1 MQLAQKVVLMRIELD
16 THLKSRKVIFI
27 KKKLDEYNLEYVGGY
42 NVRALNVFI
51 NEKGIIIGGLIGII
65 YWNWLYIDSLWV
77 DIKHRGKGIGTKI
90 LETAEQEARLRGC
103 IGIHLDTHYFQNVA
117 FYERKGFKIQG
128 EIKDLPK
135 GHCRYLLTKIL

>member
-1 MQLAQKVVLMRIELD
+1 M
-16 THLKSRKVIFI
+16 
-27 KKKLDEYNLEYVGGY
+27 EYVDGY

-51 NEKGIIIGGLIGII
+51 NEKGIIIGGLIGLT

-103 IGIHLDTHYFQNVA
+103 IGIYSQR
-117 FYERKGFKIQG
+117 FYDYSAPIAHNTAYPTLRGTSRAM
-128 EIKDLPK
+128 
-135 GHCRYLLTKIL
+135 CRRPSDQ

>member
-1 MQLAQKVVLMRIELD
+1 MRIELD
-16 THLKSRKVIFI
+16 THFKSRKVIFV
-27 KKKLDEYNLEYVGGY
+27 KKKLDEYNLEYVDGY

-51 NEKGIIIGGLIGII
+51 NEKGVIIGGLIGLT
-65 YWNWLYIDSLWV
+65 YWNWLYIDGLWV
-77 DIKHRGKGIGTKI
+77 NIKHRGKGIGTKI

-103 IGIHLDTHYFQNVA
+103 IGIHLDTHDFQNVA